1 MVCTKRSTQS
11 ALCFRH
17 KEFHLDNSSARVW
30 MKEKR
35 CEILEGKR
43 GIPHGSSSSRYGH
56 KRIVFL
62 LKKKKSEFQTFYTVA
77 DFEFV
82 FLPDYYWKT
91 GIFLINTLSIGF
103 AATLWLR
110 GITHTESRGVLVNGF
125 GLFWN
130 LIKSLI
136 ANSTPP
142 MWLHFPFTR
151 RPRTAEYV
159 HSARNTS
166 HIGEN
171 SRTALLGVFFIEWR
185 TFSIT

>member
-1 MVCTKRSTQS
+1 MRDIRGEERNPTWLPLVR
-11 ALCFRH
+11 
-17 KEFHLDNSSARVW
+17 
-30 MKEKR
+30 
-35 CEILEGKR
+35 EIW
-43 GIPHGSSSSRYGH
+43 SSSRYGR
-56 KRIVFL
+56 KRIAFL
-62 LKKKKSEFQTFYTVA
+62 FKKKSEFQTFYTVVN
-77 DFEFV
+77 FKFV

-130 LIKSLI
+130 LLLVKSSK

-142 MWLHFPFTR
+142 MWLHFPFTW

-159 HSARNTS
+159 HAARNTP

-171 SRTALLGVFFIEWR
+171 SRTAL
-185 TFSIT
+185 

>member
-1 MVCTKRSTQS
+1 MRDIRGEERNPTWLPLVR
-11 ALCFRH
+11 
-17 KEFHLDNSSARVW
+17 EIWSS
-30 MKEKR
+30 
-35 CEILEGKR
+35 L
-43 GIPHGSSSSRYGH
+43 RYGRKH
-56 KRIVFL
+56 IAFL
-62 LKKKKSEFQTFYTVA
+62 FKKKSEFQTFYTVVN
-77 DFEFV
+77 FKFV

-130 LIKSLI
+130 LLLVKSSK

-142 MWLHFPFTR
+142 MWLHFTFTW

-159 HSARNTS
+159 HAARNTS

-171 SRTALLGVFFIEWR
+171 SRTAL
-185 TFSIT
+185 

>member
-1 MVCTKRSTQS
+1 
-11 ALCFRH
+11 
-17 KEFHLDNSSARVW
+17 

-43 GIPHGSSSSRYGH
+43 GIPLGSLSSARYG
-56 KRIVFL
+56 RPWGMVVSIAFL
-62 LKKKKSEFQTFYTVA
+62 FKKKSEFQTFYTVVN
-77 DFEFV
+77 FKFV

-110 GITHTESRGVLVNGF
+110 GITHTESRSVLVNGF

-130 LIKSLI
+130 LLLVKSSK

-142 MWLHFPFTR
+142 MWLHFPFTW

-159 HSARNTS
+159 HAARNTS

-171 SRTALLGVFFIEWR
+171 SRTAL
-185 TFSIT
+185 

>member
-1 MVCTKRSTQS
+1 MRDIRGEERNPTWLPLVR
-11 ALCFRH
+11 
-17 KEFHLDNSSARVW
+17 
-30 MKEKR
+30 
-35 CEILEGKR
+35 EIW
-43 GIPHGSSSSRYGH
+43 SSSRYGR
-56 KRIVFL
+56 KRIAFL
-62 LKKKKSEFQTFYTVA
+62 LKKKSEFQTFYTVVN
-77 DFEFV
+77 FKFV

-130 LIKSLI
+130 LLLVKSSK

-142 MWLHFPFTR
+142 MWLHFPFTW

-159 HSARNTS
+159 HAACNTS

-171 SRTALLGVFFIEWR
+171 SRTAL
-185 TFSIT
+185 

>member
-1 MVCTKRSTQS
+1 MRDIRGEERNPTWLLLVR
-11 ALCFRH
+11 
-17 KEFHLDNSSARVW
+17 
-30 MKEKR
+30 
-35 CEILEGKR
+35 EIW
-43 GIPHGSSSSRYGH
+43 SSSRYGR

-62 LKKKKSEFQTFYTVA
+62 LKKKKSEFQTLYTVVN
-77 DFEFV
+77 FEFV

-130 LIKSLI
+130 LLIKSSI

>member
-1 MVCTKRSTQS
+1 MRDIRGEERNPTWLPLVR
-11 ALCFRH
+11 
-17 KEFHLDNSSARVW
+17 
-30 MKEKR
+30 
-35 CEILEGKR
+35 EIW
-43 GIPHGSSSSRYGH
+43 SSSRYGR
-56 KRIVFL
+56 KRIAFL
-62 LKKKKSEFQTFYTVA
+62 FKKKSEFQTFYTVVN
-77 DFEFV
+77 FKFV
-82 FLPDYYWKT
+82 FLPDQYWKT

-130 LIKSLI
+130 LLLVKSSK

-142 MWLHFPFTR
+142 MWLHFPFTW

-159 HSARNTS
+159 HAAHNTS

-171 SRTALLGVFFIEWR
+171 SRTAL
-185 TFSIT
+185 